1 VDFKSEVI
9 RVLRPHVYIT
19 RNLPSPGIELLESV
33 CDVEMNPEDT
43 PPKRETLVAKTRAAD
58 GILCLLTD
66 RIDADLLASASTL
79 KVVSSMSVGY
89 DHIDVEAAT
98 RRGIYVTYT
107 PGVLTDATADFA
119 WTLLMAVARRVVEA
133 DNYLRAGEWKIQWSP
148 TQFLGAGLAGKTLGI
163 VGFGRIGQAVAQRAK
178 GFKMR
183 ILYFSR
189 TRAHLRKEKELKM
202 EFVSF
207 QNLLKES
214 DFVTIH
220 VPLSKETRH
229 LIGENQLKQM
239 KRSAYLIN
247 TSRGAVVDQLALAR
261 ALREGWIAGAG
272 LDVFEKEP
280 IDPNDPLIDLTNVV
294 LAPHIGSA
302 TVEARSKMAEV
313 ASENLLSILR
323 GEPPEFL
330 VNQEVMKLR
339 PLSAVRMIT

>member
-1 VDFKSEVI
+1 MRP
-9 RVLRPHVYIT
+9 RVYVT
-19 RNLPSPGIELLESV
+19 RKLPSPGVELLERL
-33 CDVEMNPEDT
+33 CDVEVNPEDA
-43 PPKRETLVAKTRAAD
+43 PPKREILVGKTREVD

-66 RIDADLLASASTL
+66 RIDADLLASASNL

-98 RRGIYVTYT
+98 RRGIYLTYT

-148 TQFLGAGLAGKTLGI
+148 TQFLGSGLSGKTLGI

-178 GFKMR
+178 GFNMR
-183 ILYFSR
+183 ILYFNR
-189 TRAHLRKEKELKM
+189 TRADPRKEKELNV

-207 QNLLKES
+207 QNLLEES

-220 VPLSKETRH
+220 VPLSRETSH
-229 LIGENQLKQM
+229 LIAENQLKQM

-247 TSRGAVVDQLALAR
+247 TSRGSVVDQLALAR

-280 IDPNDPLIDLTNVV
+280 IDTNDPLINLTNVV
-294 LAPHIGSA
+294 LAPHIASA

-313 ASENLLSILR
+313 ASKNLLSVLR
-323 GEPPEFL
+323 GEAPEFL
-330 VNQEVMKLR
+330 VDQEVLKLR